1 MFFAYGWPRAL
12 AAFEGAG
19 QEDVVY
25 LHLDSDYSLIV
36 STGSVQI
43 WTGGQH
49 RIRLGHLAREETTL
63 KNEGLNKCAYWCSS
77 RRLLA
82 VLVITSGRRSALSTE
97 LSKESEQFGPVNEA
111 GASRSADGAVL
122 RRPTTMCCSSM
133 ACTSPRIQHCRPPDL
148 EREGWVL

>member
-25 LHLDSDYSLIV
+25 LHLDTDYCLIV

-63 KNEGLNKCAYWCSS
+63 KNEGPNKCAYWCSS

-82 VLVITSGRRSALSTE
+82 VLVRAPGGKAAFSTCQHLVVDVE
-97 LSKESEQFGPVNEA
+97 
-111 GASRSADGAVL
+111 
-122 RRPTTMCCSSM
+122 TSSM
-133 ACTSPRIQHCRPPDL
+133 DHDQAGQQQFEKHSA
-148 EREGWVL
+148 